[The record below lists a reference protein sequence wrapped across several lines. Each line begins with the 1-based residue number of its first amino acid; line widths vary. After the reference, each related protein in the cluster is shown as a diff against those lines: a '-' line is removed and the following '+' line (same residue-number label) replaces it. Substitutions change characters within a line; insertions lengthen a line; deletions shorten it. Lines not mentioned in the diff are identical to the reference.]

1 MMNNDSIK
9 VFKSSKEFPSE
20 FNKHLTC
27 LWPFMQGIDSYTL
40 ALCVHDIH
48 VCHETGVYPKDS
60 IIHEMVRWLNDF
72 NESYQKMNYS
82 TKLTLIEDAVIE
94 EAARSFVNS
103 VFETYN
109 KGMINNETK

>member
-1 MMNNDSIK
+1 MNNNSTKI
-9 VFKSSKEFPSE
+9 FKSSKEFPGD
-20 FNKHLTC
+20 FNEHLSC
-27 LWPFMQGIDSYTL
+27 LWPFMEGIDNYTL

-48 VCHETGVYPKDS
+48 VCHETGVYPKNS

-94 EAARSFVNS
+94 EAARGFANNML
-103 VFETYN
+103 EIYN
-109 KGMINNETK
+109 GGMINNEVK